1 MAKRGKRYTDAL
13 KLVEGGGPYDP
24 DDALELVR
32 QTSNT
37 KFDAA
42 VELHLRLGLDTAHQ
56 DQQLR
61 GTVSL
66 PHGTGRTARVIVFAS
81 GDKAVEARD
90 AGADEVGG
98 EELAAKIQGG
108 WLDFDAA
115 VATPDMMR
123 VVSPLGRVLGPR
135 GLMPNARAGTVS
147 PDVGKVVEALK
158 AGQIEYRADTTGNVH
173 FTVGRV
179 SFSKSQLRE
188 NLATALDAIVRGR
201 PDGAKGT
208 YIQSVTLAT
217 TMGPGLALKIQEATD
232 MARELS

>member
-1 MAKRGKRYTDAL
+1 MAKRGKRYADAL

-32 QTSNT
+32 ETSNT

-98 EELAAKIQGG
+98 DELAARIQGG

-158 AGQIEYRADTTGNVH
+158 AGQIEYRADSTGNVH

-201 PDGAKGT
+201 PEGAKGT

-217 TMGPGLALKIQEATD
+217 TMGPGLPLKIQEATD

>member
-1 MAKRGKRYTDAL
+1 MTTRGKRYTDAA

-24 DDALELVR
+24 DDALELVGG
-32 QTSNT
+32 TSNT

-61 GTVSL
+61 GTVAL
-66 PHGTGRTARVIVFAS
+66 PHGTGRTTRVVVFAS

-108 WLDFDAA
+108 WLEFDAA

-123 VVSPLGRVLGPR
+123 LVSPLGRVLGPR

-158 AGQIEYRADTTGNVH
+158 GGQIEYRADSTGNIH
-173 FTVGRV
+173 FTIGRV
-179 SFSKSQLRE
+179 SFSKSQLRD
-188 NLATALDAIVRGR
+188 NLVTALDAVVRGR
-201 PDGAKGT
+201 PEGAKGT
-208 YIQSVTLAT
+208 YIQSITLTT
-217 TMGPGLALKIQEATD
+217 TMGPALPLKIQESTS

>member
-24 DDALELVR
+24 DDALDLVR
-32 QTSNT
+32 ETSNT

-42 VELHLRLGLDTAHQ
+42 VEMHLRLGLDTAHQ

-61 GTVSL
+61 GTVAL
-66 PHGTGRTARVIVFAS
+66 PHGTGRTTRVVVFAS

-98 EELAAKIQGG
+98 DELAAKIQGG

-123 VVSPLGRVLGPR
+123 TVSPLGRVLGPR

-147 PDVGKVVEALK
+147 QDVGKVVEALK
-158 AGQIEYRADTTGNVH
+158 AGQVEYRADSTGNVH
-173 FTVGRV
+173 FTIGRV
-179 SFSKSQLRE
+179 SFSKSQLRD
-188 NLATALDAIVRGR
+188 NLAAALDAVVGGR
-201 PDGAKGT
+201 PEGTKGT

-217 TMGPGLALKIQEATD
+217 TMGPGLRLKIQESTN
-232 MARELS
+232 MARELR